1 MIIMRCKHVH
11 GMGFDLGQFC
21 GLSLMLKLKFLQ
33 EYIPLNKMLRNFTL
47 FN

>member
-1 MIIMRCKHVH
+1 MIIMRCKHVRS
-11 GMGFDLGQFC
+11 MGFDLGQFC

-33 EYIPLNKMLRNFTL
+33 EYIPLNKMLQNFTL